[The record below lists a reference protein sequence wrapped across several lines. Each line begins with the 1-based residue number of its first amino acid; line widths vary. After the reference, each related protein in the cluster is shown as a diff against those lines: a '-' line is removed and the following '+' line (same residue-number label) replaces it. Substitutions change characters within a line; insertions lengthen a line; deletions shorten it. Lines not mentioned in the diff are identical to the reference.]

1 MTLPTFTPT
10 ATTPTSTSTPTST
23 PTPTPTPTI
32 ASITPYP
39 LRLRTDYAEMTLFL
53 VRVETS
59 DGVVGWGESCDSF
72 GISYPTV
79 LARFVE
85 DVWAPVAVD
94 MSSAAALNALGT
106 KRRAVARTLG
116 FSHSAAQSLSAVD
129 IAIRDAQART
139 AGVSLSPAE
148 GRASERLR
156 VYAGNSH
163 FLESRDAG
171 GHVELLAPLLERGV
185 SLVKMRIG
193 PDWRTAMRVLT
204 DLRADLPDIDL
215 MVDGSELFSVAESLE
230 MAARLSELRISWF
243 EEPVS
248 AARLPAITRIAAASP
263 VPVAYGEHLFSTEHM
278 LDTMDAAA
286 ISVVQP
292 DASICGGMAEA
303 DLMARTA
310 LGRGARVVMH
320 THGSPVTFA
329 ANALVASTIPGI
341 DLIEYPFHL
350 SPMLERVAPGAG
362 FDIASIVDGT
372 VAVPTGPGLGIDVD
386 VDVIEAGRRA
396 FLDT

>member
-1 MTLPTFTPT
+1 MTSSTVT
-10 ATTPTSTSTPTST
+10 ATMTSTTTA
-23 PTPTPTPTI
+23 TI

-59 DGVVGWGESCDSF
+59 DGIVGWGESCDSF

-79 LARFVE
+79 LERFVE
-85 DVWAPVAVD
+85 DVWGPVATD
-94 MSSAAALNALGT
+94 STCTAALTALDA

-129 IAIRDAQART
+129 IAIRDAQARS
-139 AGVSLSPAE
+139 AGVSLSPVE
-148 GRASERLR
+148 GRVSDRLR

-163 FLESRDAG
+163 FLESRGAA
-171 GHVELLAPLLERGV
+171 GHVELLTPLLERGV
-185 SLVKMRIG
+185 SMVKMRIG
-193 PDWRTAMRVLT
+193 PDWRTAMRVLD
-204 DLRADLPDIDL
+204 DLRTTLPDIDL
-215 MVDGSELFSVAESLE
+215 MVDGSELFSVAESIE
-230 MAARLSELRISWF
+230 MAARLADLRISWF

-248 AARLPAITRIAAASP
+248 AARLPAIARIAAASP

-278 LDTMDAAA
+278 LDTMDGAA

-292 DASICGGMAEA
+292 DASICGGIAEA

-329 ANALVASTIPGI
+329 ANALVASAIPGI

-362 FDIASIVDGT
+362 FGVASIVDGT

-396 FLDT
+396 FLDA